1 MPLPPD
7 LSKPAFSMFPGA
19 ADLIMSGQC
28 VTCGSGRLRNVDF
41 RDDISKKEYSI
52 SGMCQACQDSV
63 FGERSED
70 DEPNWDDVEKLYG
83 EG

>member
-7 LSKPAFSMFPGA
+7 LSKPAFQIFPEA
-19 ADLIMSGQC
+19 ADLIMSGKC

-41 RDDISKKEYSI
+41 RDELSKNEYGV
-52 SGMCQACQDSV
+52 SGMCQVCQDKV
-63 FGERSED
+63 FGEQ
-70 DEPNWDDVEKLYG
+70 EPNWDDVEELYG